1 MDRRQCES
9 LIMEKLEEIVAI
21 YHEYNPEGRYIT
33 LTYANYSGAEYFD
46 IVNRYY
52 DEDKEY
58 QINYNNIEGS
68 VNRG

>member
-21 YHEYNPEGRYIT
+21 YHEYNPEGRYLS
-33 LTYANYSGAEYFD
+33 LTYINDSGEYFD

-58 QINYNNIEGS
+58 QINYNSIEES